1 MESRVTTPRTDP
13 SDLSD
18 LFAEAQFI
26 MFQSVMENFSSG
38 GRPNT
43 WAPLKKTG
51 APSHLYKSGRLIEQI
66 RSHSGSD
73 FAEVYVSDV
82 PYAAIQ
88 NFGGTI
94 HHPGSTKFQAFQI
107 GDKWVYTHGTQPHEI
122 DIPARP
128 FMLFQDEDVVRVQTL
143 FAQDIIGMFFTEI
156 LKFQQ
161 PEVA

>member
-1 MESRVTTPRTDP
+1 MTD
-13 SDLSD
+13 DLTD
-18 LFAEAQFI
+18 VFAECEQL
-26 MFQSVMENFSSG
+26 MLQSVRQNFFAG

-51 APSHLYKSGRLIEQI
+51 EPSHLYKSGKLVEQI
-66 RSHSGSD
+66 GSHHGSD
-73 FAEVYVSDV
+73 FSEVYVSDV

>member
-1 MESRVTTPRTDP
+1 MTD
-13 SDLSD
+13 DLTD
-18 LFAEAQFI
+18 VFAECEQL
-26 MFQSVMENFSSG
+26 MLQSVRQNFFAG

-51 APSHLYKSGRLIEQI
+51 EPSHLYKSGKLVEQI
-66 RSHSGSD
+66 GSHHGAD

>member
-1 MESRVTTPRTDP
+1 VTDDLTDV
-13 SDLSD
+13 
-18 LFAEAQFI
+18 FAECEQL
-26 MFQSVMENFSSG
+26 MLQSVRQNFFAG

-43 WAPLKKTG
+43 WAPLRKTG
-51 APSHLYKSGRLIEQI
+51 EPSHLYKSGKLVEQI
-66 RSHSGSD
+66 GSHHGAD

-107 GDKWVYTHGTQPHEI
+107 GDKWVYTHGTPPHEI